1 MNGSGDAGSN
11 LEPGTLLVPACEIDP
26 DRATM
31 DTETGDFGTEQDE
44 AGLEGS
50 LIADVEK
57 EESEEQSCD
66 GHKNTPDNTT
76 NTQNNPD
83 VSSDETDSNKANL
96 PQTKCVVESEKP
108 KNSAWWL
115 QDSQGETDVQKENH
129 KDFDVEE
136 SVMPRH
142 FTHQS
147 FSQSE
152 DEEEAD
158 TTHYAAPQTD
168 SSGESDLC
176 LHIEDTE
183 DDDEGEKGQERGEKD
198 KDLIINS
205 ASNLLEDDLCL
216 SGGEEEESG
225 GKEEKNNT
233 TFTQNDINIQNN
245 THVSDN
251 CYIETNSNNADTH
264 SKTNTLVTDTLNQ
277 TNTQEFDTH
286 TNTNI
291 QVVAESEGPKNTTWQ
306 EETEREKPIHSA
318 EEESKKQMSSSW
330 SDEEVADDTHFAA
343 QQTRELKRTKKPRQ
357 RGSSISGRNG
367 DEVPPSPV
375 QYGVAAKRRR
385 LSAEKREFGRLAGS
399 GIDKDIANFNYVPI
413 NIGGKQ
419 LHSWDEKK
427 KSQKQTA
434 SFKERNQGGCK
445 YMKPNPQYIR
455 KRKPITDDAKSK
467 ILATC
472 NKDDHNGQPSD
483 IEDSEYDPDSEHSG
497 SESKG
502 EEVEQKDN
510 DKESPFEE
518 GKVETRRQSR
528 RASRSCTISKKESA
542 SKAAHSKSKST
553 RVGGTKSQCPVCK
566 AMFARKDYTRK
577 HMNKIHPEEA
587 QLPENRSLGGLRR
600 DYCDFCSKP
609 FGNLSDHKRK
619 SCRLNPNSVWSKKQ
633 EEKRHKHIANKAL
646 SQPKFI
652 AAPPATQ
659 QITSLDIPDDPFLV
673 QQVQNNATKPPTQQD
688 LEKRGCNKI
697 INSFTTFLTTSKIVH
712 LNTARI
718 YVAKMRKFLEF
729 SESQNPLFIA
739 DLLLEMNRPSGIELP
754 LPHQYIL
761 TCCNSSAAMLNG
773 DWRGARLR

>member
-1 MNGSGDAGSN
+1 M
-11 LEPGTLLVPACEIDP
+11 
-26 DRATM
+26 
-31 DTETGDFGTEQDE
+31 
-44 AGLEGS
+44 
-50 LIADVEK
+50 
-57 EESEEQSCD
+57 
-66 GHKNTPDNTT
+66 
-76 NTQNNPD
+76 
-83 VSSDETDSNKANL
+83 
-96 PQTKCVVESEKP
+96 
-108 KNSAWWL
+108 
-115 QDSQGETDVQKENH
+115 
-129 KDFDVEE
+129 
-136 SVMPRH
+136 
-142 FTHQS
+142 
-147 FSQSE
+147 
-152 DEEEAD
+152 
-158 TTHYAAPQTD
+158 
-168 SSGESDLC
+168 
-176 LHIEDTE
+176 
-183 DDDEGEKGQERGEKD
+183 
-198 KDLIINS
+198 
-205 ASNLLEDDLCL
+205 
-216 SGGEEEESG
+216 
-225 GKEEKNNT
+225 
-233 TFTQNDINIQNN
+233 
-245 THVSDN
+245 
-251 CYIETNSNNADTH
+251 
-264 SKTNTLVTDTLNQ
+264 
-277 TNTQEFDTH
+277 
-286 TNTNI
+286 
-291 QVVAESEGPKNTTWQ
+291 
-306 EETEREKPIHSA
+306 
-318 EEESKKQMSSSW
+318 
-330 SDEEVADDTHFAA
+330 
-343 QQTRELKRTKKPRQ
+343 
-357 RGSSISGRNG
+357 
-367 DEVPPSPV
+367 
-375 QYGVAAKRRR
+375 
-385 LSAEKREFGRLAGS
+385 
-399 GIDKDIANFNYVPI
+399 
-413 NIGGKQ
+413 
-419 LHSWDEKK
+419 
-427 KSQKQTA
+427 
-434 SFKERNQGGCK
+434 
-445 YMKPNPQYIR
+445 YIR

-761 TCCNSSAAMLNG
+761 TCCNSSAASAMLCKAYAEFVHFLKLHMLREFNFNDPNVTG
-773 DWRGARLR
+773 VEWRLERCKIEVEILSKQYNNRSDSRRQKQDVHEKYYIQQMIADKHLLVEEVLAYLFAFSEDSSVEDGNNLASANSPEEEEKQQDE